1 VKPKQEGF
9 ILSFYL
15 LCATLTGS
23 VTTYLLDICQK
34 DMVEYLGNEAFSV
47 SLFGFVGLGLLG
59 TIPFVIKADK
69 E

>member
-1 VKPKQEGF
+1 M
-9 ILSFYL
+9 